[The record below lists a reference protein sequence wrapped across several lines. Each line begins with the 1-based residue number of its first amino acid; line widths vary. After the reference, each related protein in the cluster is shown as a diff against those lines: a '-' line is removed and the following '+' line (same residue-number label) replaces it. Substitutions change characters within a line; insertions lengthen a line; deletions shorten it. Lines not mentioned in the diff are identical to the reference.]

1 MKLEGK
7 TVIITS
13 NSSVFLKLTKL
24 FIENS
29 RKPPGEFIIIAE
41 TGFHLS
47 KCIENE

>member
-24 FIENS
+24 FIEKES
-29 RKPPGEFIIIAE
+29 GFKFKIGLKRDILGENKTINQ
-41 TGFHLS
+41 L
-47 KCIENE
+47 N

>member
-1 MKLEGK
+1 MILQGK
-7 TVIITS
+7 TIIVTS
-13 NSSVFLKLTKL
+13 NSAVFLRLTKL